1 LRFAND
7 DQCQWNGPTW
17 GFATT
22 QTLVAV
28 ANMMND
34 QEQNIVSKQDYLQ
47 LFAAYVHSHRLRL
60 PDGETIPWLDEAVDP
75 NTGEW
80 VTRRLLIERKEPYVG
95 RGAYYD
101 HSGFVDPLVTGLIG
115 LRPRGD
121 NLIVLNPLLPAG
133 AWSYF
138 TIDGL
143 PYHGHILTI
152 LYDKAGDHYHR
163 GSGLALLVDGKLRAS
178 RKDLGQLQ
186 YALPRN

>member
-1 LRFAND
+1 
-7 DQCQWNGPTW
+7 
-17 GFATT
+17 
-22 QTLVAV
+22 
-28 ANMMND
+28 MMND

-47 LFAAYVHSHRLRL
+47 LFAGYVHSHRLRL

-121 NLIVLNPLLPAG
+121 NLIVLNPLLPTG

-138 TIDGL
+138 TFDGL

-152 LYDKAGDHYHR
+152 LYDKTGDHYHR
-163 GSGLALLVDGKLRAS
+163 GSGLMLLVDGKRRAS
-178 RKDLGQLQ
+178 RRDLGQLQ
-186 YALPRN
+186 YALPSN